1 MEPFQGLIMF
11 MKKWPG
17 RAGREVPMRYSII
30 TINREF
36 ESSGSEIAQ
45 AVAARLEIPYY
56 DKFLITAASEQSGV
70 RENRVVALDEKL
82 ESRFAY
88 SQAEAAFYFT
98 SAEAPMPTGARVAEV
113 QFQLIREIA
122 EKGPCVIVG
131 RCANHILREREDVL
145 DVFIHAGEAFRLQRA
160 MNVLG
165 LSERQAKK
173 VLRSTDKARKAYYK
187 NYTGTDWNDPDLYHA
202 CLNPDRLTFDGCV
215 DAICEM
221 YRR

>member
-1 MEPFQGLIMF
+1 MSY
-11 MKKWPG
+11 K
-17 RAGREVPMRYSII
+17 II

-36 ESSGSEIAQ
+36 ESTGNEIAQ
-45 AVAARLEIPYY
+45 AVSKKLDLPYY

-70 RENRVVALDEKL
+70 RENKVAALDEKL

-88 SQAEAAFYFT
+88 SQAESAFYFT
-98 SAEAPMPTGARVAEV
+98 SAEATLPTGAKVAEI

-131 RCANHILREREDVL
+131 RCANHILRERDDVL
-145 DVFIHAGEAFRLQRA
+145 DIFIHAGVEFRLKRA
-160 MNVLG
+160 MEVLG

-187 NYTGTDWNDPDLYHA
+187 NYTGSDWNDPDLYHA
-202 CLNPDRLTFDGCV
+202 CLNPDRLSFDACV
-215 DAICEM
+215 ETICEM
-221 YRR
+221 YRL